1 MNKLQYSFFEK
12 ELEHLLNRYFEPNLL
27 ATNFE
32 EVLAELLYAYKR
44 LLSSYRLIDDN
55 NTVTLSRKDIEKC
68 IKESKRQLI
77 TSLIHLNIL
86 HVAWVPN
93 IQSSISFIISEEK
106 KKLLLKALL
115 KSLDEL
121 TPNKLLPKATNKTAT
136 NSISLDIDSLI
147 KEFFRSISSSLK
159 KYVESL
165 KSLNDNNILDLLIPT
180 IFFGPL
186 ALLISQSGE
195 NILSNILSKKSI
207 VDLEKQ
213 FLKCIGLKI
222 AKYSLKNSLNTD
234 SKKDDLSK
242 SLHFTNEEKSLLKEL
257 NQLASMYI
265 REVGYKYGNKI
276 YEFMDK
282 FDIGKNYYGKIMDAA
297 AHGKGVIAH
306 RLYGHHFIYDI
317 PIENPQYILQF
328 YEHLFSDLFTR
339 QGLPIL
345 PGEILEDVGLLK
357 VCDKLTKNWNFIN
370 GFDILTATVS
380 IYSSLPKFKKAIKGS
395 YTINSIDEL
404 AKQLGVGAIELAI
417 AISSANPFLLIAA
430 ILEITSDVLGIF
442 NKGDRIFFDATNQK
456 LTLTFSIKSL
466 DLNSKIKQLS
476 LNTKISSFKIEN
488 HLFSSNF
495 SI

>member
-12 ELEHLLNRYFEPNLL
+12 ELEHLLNRNFNPNLL

-32 EVLAELLYAYKR
+32 EVLSELLYTYKR
-44 LLSSYRLIDDN
+44 LLSLYRLIDNN
-55 NTVTLSRKDIEKC
+55 NTVTLPRKDIENC
-68 IKESKRQLI
+68 IKESKKQLRTI
-77 TSLIHLNIL
+77 LKDLNIHHIL
-86 HVAWVPN
+86 LTSVSPN
-93 IQSSISFIISEEK
+93 IQSVFSVFSILSKEK
-106 KKLLLKALL
+106 EKLLSKA
-115 KSLDEL
+115 LDEL
-121 TPNKLLPKATNKTAT
+121 TPNKLLTKAINKTST

-147 KEFFRSISSSLK
+147 KEFFRSISTSLK
-159 KYVESL
+159 KYVEG
-165 KSLNDNNILDLLIPT
+165 LNDNNI
-180 IFFGPL
+180 FNPL
-186 ALLISQSGE
+186 APIIPQLVE
-195 NILSNILSKKSI
+195 NILSKRSI

-222 AKYSLKNSLNTD
+222 AKYSLKNSLNPD

-345 PGEILEDVGLLK
+345 PGEILEDIGLLK
-357 VCDKLTKNWNFIN
+357 VCDKLTKNWNFVN

-476 LNTKISSFKIEN
+476 LDTKISSLKIEN